1 MNLQPHSHLTG
12 ITAFVVTVE
21 LGSFTAAAGKM
32 GLSKSA
38 VAKNLS
44 RLEERLGTRLLDRTT
59 RRLGLTADGRAYHE
73 TCLRVLSELDSAEA
87 LLASRQRVASGTL
100 RVSLPATFG
109 PRWVVPMLAEALKRY
124 PQLTLDASFSDRHVD
139 LIDEGFDLAVRIGEL
154 EDSASLMARKIGTQ
168 TSQVCASPEYLARHG
183 RPQRPGDIMEHDCL
197 GETRGGKILPWFLQ
211 DKDSETV
218 RVDISP
224 RHIIT
229 NGDAL
234 LNAAVAGAG
243 LACLPTWLVS
253 ADLRAGRLQE
263 VLATSA
269 TNDRPIHLVWP
280 RARDIL
286 PKVRVVVDELAGR
299 FLPSPPW
306 VEAGL
311 VRPADPTSR

>member
-1 MNLQPHSHLTG
+1 MSVQPHSHLTG

-21 LGSFTAAAGKM
+21 FGSFTAAAERM

-38 VAKNLS
+38 VAKNVS

-109 PRWVVPMLAEALKRY
+109 PRWVVPVLAEALTGH
-124 PQLTLDASFSDRHVD
+124 PQLTLDAAFSDRYVD

-154 EDSASLMARKIGTQ
+154 EDSASLIGRRIGVQ
-168 TSQVCASPEYLARHG
+168 TSLVCASPEYLARRG
-183 RPQRPGDIMEHDCL
+183 RPERPGDLVGHDCL
-197 GETRGGKILPWFLQ
+197 GETRGGKVLPWFLQ
-211 DKDSETV
+211 GEHGETV
-218 RVDISP
+218 RVDIRP
-224 RHIIT
+224 RHIIS

-234 LNAAVAGAG
+234 LNMAVAGAG
-243 LACLPTWLVS
+243 LACLPMWLVS

-286 PKVRVVVDELAGR
+286 PKVRVVVNEVAGR

-306 VEAGL
+306 VDARRLG
-311 VRPADPTSR
+311 